1 MAKKRASSYEEVRR
15 RTLEE
20 NKKKMEELN
29 LRHLSVLVRK
39 DAATPKPSPAKQR
52 KRRVVEEGY
61 FTSPRRSP
69 RLANLPDSELSE
81 VSLHT
86 KERPSRVLRRT
97 YRRLNFSDRPYASYE
112 SKISAQRKAEEVES
126 QLDPKFPSFV
136 KLMLHSHVIR
146 GFWLGLPKHFCDSY
160 LPKHDATIT
169 LVDEEGDEFETNYL
183 AYKAGLSGGWQGFSV
198 FHELIDGDAL
208 VFQLIEPTK
217 FKVYIIR
224 AGGCDQLMPKEI
236 SQVQV

>member
-29 LRHLSVLVRK
+29 LRHLSLLVRK

-52 KRRVVEEGY
+52 KRRVVEEG
-61 FTSPRRSP
+61 
-69 RLANLPDSELSE
+69 
-81 VSLHT
+81 
-86 KERPSRVLRRT
+86 VLRRT